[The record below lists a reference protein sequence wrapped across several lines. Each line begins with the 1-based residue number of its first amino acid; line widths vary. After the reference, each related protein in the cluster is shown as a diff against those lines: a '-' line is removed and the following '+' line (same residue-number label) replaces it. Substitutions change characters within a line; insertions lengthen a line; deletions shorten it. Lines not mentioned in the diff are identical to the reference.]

1 MKDTT
6 FVGLD
11 VHKDSI
17 HVAVARPGVRPV
29 DLGSIKNEPSAV
41 WKLVRKIGDPEDL
54 QLGLPRFG
62 RH

>member
-17 HVAVARPGVRPV
+17 HVAVARPGQMPM
-29 DLGSIKNEPSAV
+29 DLGSIRN
-41 WKLVRKIGDPEDL
+41 
-54 QLGLPRFG
+54 
-62 RH
+62 